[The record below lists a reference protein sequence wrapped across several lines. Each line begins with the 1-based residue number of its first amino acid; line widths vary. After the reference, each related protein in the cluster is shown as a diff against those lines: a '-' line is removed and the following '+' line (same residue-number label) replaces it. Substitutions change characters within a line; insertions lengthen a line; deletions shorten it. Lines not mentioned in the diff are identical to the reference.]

1 MSHRDQI
8 ERLHSNSAQ
17 LRTKAG
23 SKRAK
28 VPAATYAEWMES
40 REEDLTL
47 IARATPTEVK
57 TANAKPEGD
66 RRRSALAA
74 LLVENDVPMV
84 DPSWL
89 PREEEGAEPQ
99 IPEQQEDS

>member
-40 REEDLTL
+40 MYKEEDLTL
-47 IARATPTEVK
+47 IAREWNATPTEVK

-84 DPSWL
+84 DPLAAS
-89 PREEEGAEPQ
+89 RRRR
-99 IPEQQEDS
+99 